1 MIPGVNKKLLLSDE
15 TRFWLNAIDSGHRYD
30 MSSSSKKSIANEN
43 FRENFN
49 SKTNPQGESVTQ
61 EKQTLTR
68 QLGVWTATFV
78 VMASMI
84 GSGIF
89 GNTGIIQSA
98 VGDPFMVLALWAL
111 GGIVALSGALCYAE
125 LSTLMPHAGGEYV
138 YLKNI
143 FGLLPSFL
151 TGWVSFAVAFSAPAA
166 SAALLS
172 ADYLKPAIDLMLP
185 ESILAT
191 MLDSATGRK
200 VFASLLIVLFTV
212 IHVMHVKKGGMVQNI
227 LTVVKVGLVIL
238 FMIAGFY
245 VVLSSPE
252 LPDPRHF
259 ESSGIQWSGAGLG
272 LLFVMFAYSG
282 WNGATYLA
290 EEIQNPGRNLPVA
303 LIGGTII
310 TMVLYILLNVLY
322 YLAVP
327 ASELAGEKAVAY
339 LTASH
344 LFGAGI
350 TAFFNVAFFFMLLS
364 TVSATIMIGPR
375 VYFAMARDRLFFRIA
390 ATIHPVFHTPVMSF
404 VIQGLLSIIYIA
416 SGTYE
421 QIQTYMGIALSIF
434 PLMAIGGLML
444 LRHKRPDIQGPYR
457 TPLYPLFPV
466 IYILFTVITVVTSV
480 IGRPVEAGVALLVIL
495 LGVPVYF
502 LWMRVVHRGLSKK
515 EFHASLLNSPFIV
528 NGTDRTTQV
537 EGVPSKEL

>member
-1 MIPGVNKKLLLSDE
+1 
-15 TRFWLNAIDSGHRYD
+15 
-30 MSSSSKKSIANEN
+30 MSSASQKNVSWQNISLETV
-43 FRENFN
+43 RR
-49 SKTNPQGESVTQ
+49 GESASQ
-61 EKQTLTR
+61 GKHTLTR

-98 VGDPFMVLALWAL
+98 VGDPYMVLALWAL

-172 ADYLKPAIDLMLP
+172 ADYLKPAVDHMFPGTIFA
-185 ESILAT
+185 SA
-191 MLDSATGRK
+191 LDSATGRK
-200 VFASLLIVLFTV
+200 VFASLLIVLFTA
-212 IHVMHVKKGGMVQNI
+212 IHVMHVKKGGVVQNI
-227 LTVVKVGLVIL
+227 LTVVKVGLVLL
-238 FMIAGFY
+238 FMTAGFY
-245 VVLSSPE
+245 VVVSAPE
-252 LPDPRHF
+252 LPMPGQF
-259 ESSGIQWSGAGLG
+259 EGEGIQWGGVGLG

-290 EEIQNPGRNLPVA
+290 EEIRNPERNLPVA

-322 YLAVP
+322 YLSVP

-339 LTASH
+339 LSASH
-344 LFGAGI
+344 LFGSKI
-350 TAFFNVAFFFMLLS
+350 TTFFNVAFFLMLLS

-390 ATIHPVFHTPVMSF
+390 AEVHPQFHTPVMSF
-404 VIQGLLSIIYIA
+404 VIQGMLSILYIA

-434 PLMAIGGLML
+434 PLVAIAGLML
-444 LRHKRPDIQGPYR
+444 LRHKHPDIKGPYR

-466 IYILFTVITVVTSV
+466 IFILFTVITIVTSV
-480 IGRPVEAGVALLVIL
+480 IGRPIEAVVALLVIL

-515 EFHASLLNSPFIV
+515 DFHASLLNRPFGK
-528 NGTDRTTQV
+528 NGMNETDASQN
-537 EGVPSKEL
+537 